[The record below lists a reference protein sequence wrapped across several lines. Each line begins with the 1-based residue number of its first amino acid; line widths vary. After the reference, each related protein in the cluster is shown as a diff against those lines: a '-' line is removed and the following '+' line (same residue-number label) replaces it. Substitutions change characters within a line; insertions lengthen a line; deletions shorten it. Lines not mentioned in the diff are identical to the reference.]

1 MLYGSCSYSVDVD
14 DDSQHVQEGKVMLYV
29 LIVVT
34 NAYNGVTISQQEY
47 KGQQACEVA
56 AIVIQKAAKD
66 VTPRWMNNTNVQTR
80 CVVK

>member
-1 MLYGSCSYSVDVD
+1 
-14 DDSQHVQEGKVMLYV
+14 MLYV

-34 NAYNGVTISQQEY
+34 NVYNGVTVSQQEY

-56 AIVIQKAAKD
+56 AIVVQEAAKD
-66 VTPRWMNNTNVQTR
+66 WGHGAKTR

>member
-1 MLYGSCSYSVDVD
+1 
-14 DDSQHVQEGKVMLYV
+14 MLYV

-34 NAYNGVTISQQEY
+34 NAYNGVSVSQQEY

-56 AIVIQKAAKD
+56 AIVVQEAAKD
-66 VTPRWMNNTNVQTR
+66 VKGWMNDTNVQTR

>member
-1 MLYGSCSYSVDVD
+1 
-14 DDSQHVQEGKVMLYV
+14 MLYV

-34 NAYNGVTISQQEY
+34 NAYNGVSVSQQEY

-56 AIVIQKAAKD
+56 AIVVQKAAKD
-66 VTPRWMNNTNVQTR
+66 VKGWMNDTNVQTR

>member
-1 MLYGSCSYSVDVD
+1 
-14 DDSQHVQEGKVMLYV
+14 MLYV

-34 NAYNGVTISQQEY
+34 NAYNGVTVSQQEY

-56 AIVIQKAAKD
+56 AIAVHQMAKD
-66 VTPRWMNNTNVQTR
+66 VKGLMMTSTNVQTR